1 MIDLLMMYNYDN
13 SIFDNLQLPSTM
25 NKDDFV
31 NNLLLETAELE
42 LMYSK
47 PDFLK
52 FAIGVWSKKE
62 LSIWEKLDA
71 TLHYEYNP
79 IYNTD
84 RTETE
89 TVTEEKT
96 GKRNI
101 DGSSTD
107 TGTANSTT
115 TNNYKRDETSND
127 VRSVSSYDSDALK
140 TAEQSTNTIE
150 ADNTDASTNE
160 SRSTGTS
167 TLTQTQNSED
177 SGTVTRELHTSGNIG
192 VTTTQAMIE
201 EERKVVQFCIDDYI
215 IDSFKKKFCIL
226 VY

>member
-1 MIDLLMMYNYDN
+1 MIDLLMMYNYDHT
-13 SIFDNLQLPSTM
+13 IFDNLQLPASII
-25 NKDDFV
+25 KDDFI
-31 NNLLLETAELE
+31 NELLLETAELE
-42 LMYSK
+42 LLYSK

-52 FAIGVWSKKE
+52 FAIEVWSKKE

-79 IYNTD
+79 IFNTD

-115 TNNYKRDETSND
+115 TNNYKRDETTND
-127 VRSVSSYDSDALK
+127 IRSVSSYDSDALK

-150 ADNTDASTNE
+150 ANNTDTSTNE

-192 VTTTQAMIE
+192 STTTQAMIE